1 MTESESENKDNK
13 KKDEPVEEDPSS
25 KSIWLLRWIRNR
37 IKKNRNLIA
46 LFIGD
51 TGSGKSLSSIR
62 LAETVDPNFNVDRI
76 VFTVKDF
83 LALVNS
89 GLPPGSVIIFDD
101 AGLGI
106 NARLWQEVSARIFGM
121 LTQGFRYKQ
130 IITFITVPD
139 ESFIERQSRKL
150 VHIRFEASDVQ
161 GMMKPKLLS
170 RNPFDPDRPLAKYP
184 RISRGVSK
192 ITVKLVK
199 FKLPSDELREK
210 YEAKKKEYMEKRF
223 KEFQDEL
230 NLLDEGKILMKNG
243 SPAIR
248 LKCDECSYE
257 WDYTGFRATA
267 RCPSCDHR
275 VYVSKLEEKE
285 SSGIGV
291 KCRHCGYSW
300 TYTGGA
306 KRTVCPNCE
315 GYVNTGK
322 DIVGVKQ
329 EPDPFDP
336 MNTPARPGMTREEI
350 FDLMAEKLMR
360 KGEKITPEMKEL
372 MEMLAEKA
380 TKELGKKDGKDSN
393 GNTDQEEGR

>member
-1 MTESESENKDNK
+1 MTEDIDNENNENRDEDRKKEDEKDN
-13 KKDEPVEEDPSS
+13 
-25 KSIWLLRWIRNR
+25 SIWLPKWIRNR

-46 LFIGD
+46 LFVGD

-62 LAETVDPNFNVDRI
+62 LAEKIDPAFNVDRI

-89 GLPPGSVIIFDD
+89 GLPKGSVIIFDD

-139 ESFIERQSRKL
+139 ESFIEKQSRKL
-150 VHIRFEASDVQ
+150 VHIRFEATDVQ
-161 GMMKPKLLS
+161 GLMKPKLLS

-184 RISRGVSK
+184 RIQRGMAE

-223 KEFQDEL
+223 KEFQEEL

-243 SPAIR
+243 NPAVR
-248 LKCDECSYE
+248 VKCDECGYE
-257 WDYTGFRATA
+257 WEYSGRRTVA
-267 RCPSCDHR
+267 RCPNCEHR
-275 VYVSKLEEKE
+275 VYVAEMETKETGTKL
-285 SSGIGV
+285 
-291 KCRHCGYSW
+291 KCRHCKYEW

-306 KRTVCPNCE
+306 NRTNCPNCE
-315 GYVNTGK
+315 QHVNVNK
-322 DIVGVKQ
+322 DLIDDR
-329 EPDPFDP
+329 DPFDP
-336 MNTPARPGMTREEI
+336 MNTPYKPGMTKEEI
-350 FDLMAEKLMR
+350 FDIMVEKIIR
-360 KGEKITPEMKEL
+360 KGETLTPQMKSI
-372 MEMLAEKA
+372 METLAKRVAEYGDEKYG
-380 TKELGKKDGKDSN
+380 GKRYGKDDEES
-393 GNTDQEEGR
+393 GNKQ

>member
-1 MTESESENKDNK
+1 MTEDISRENVNRENEDG
-13 KKDEPVEEDPSS
+13 KKDDE
-25 KSIWLLRWIRNR
+25 KANSIWLLRWIRNR

-62 LAETVDPNFNVDRI
+62 LAEAVDPNFNVDRI

-83 LALVNS
+83 IALVNS

-150 VHIRFEASDVQ
+150 VHIRFEATDVQ
-161 GMMKPKLLS
+161 GLMKPKLLS

-184 RISRGVSK
+184 RIRRGVSK

-223 KEFQDEL
+223 KEFQEEL
-230 NLLDEGKILMKNG
+230 NVLDEGKILMKNG
-243 SPAIR
+243 NPAIK
-248 LKCDECSYE
+248 LKCDECGYE
-257 WDYTGFRATA
+257 WEYSGRRTVA
-267 RCPSCDHR
+267 RCPNCEHR
-275 VYVSKLEEKE
+275 VYVAEME
-285 SSGIGV
+285 SRETGTNL
-291 KCRHCGYSW
+291 KCRHCGYEW

-306 KRTVCPNCE
+306 NRTICPNCE
-315 GYVNTGK
+315 SYVNTIK
-322 DIVGVKQ
+322 DIPEKNHK
-329 EPDPFDP
+329 EDPLDP
-336 MNTPARPGMTREEI
+336 MNTQIWKGMTKEEI
-350 FDLMAEKLMR
+350 FDIMVSKFIREGR
-360 KGEKITPEMKEL
+360 EITPEMKHTLEW
-372 MEMLAEKA
+372 MSERTAKHIQK
-380 TKELGKKDGKDSN
+380 KEQDDDKEQQRKDG
-393 GNTDQEEGR
+393 E

>member
-1 MTESESENKDNK
+1 MTENVGKDNK
-13 KKDEPVEEDPSS
+13 DDTTKNSV
-25 KSIWLLRWIRNR
+25 WLLQWIRNR

-62 LAETVDPNFNVDRI
+62 LAERVDPNFNVDRI
-76 VFTVKDF
+76 VFTVDDF

-89 GLPPGSVIIFDD
+89 GLPPGSVIVFDD

-106 NARLWQEVSARIFGM
+106 NARLWQEMSARVFGM

-130 IITFITVPD
+130 ILTFITVPD
-139 ESFIERQSRKL
+139 ETFIERQSRKL
-150 VHIRFEASDVQ
+150 VHIRFEATDVQ
-161 GMMKPKLLS
+161 GLMKMKLLS
-170 RNPFDPDRPLAKYP
+170 RNTFDPEHPMAKFP
-184 RISRGVSK
+184 RIHRGISEIV
-192 ITVKLVK
+192 VKMVK
-199 FKLPSDELREK
+199 FRLPSDDLREK
-210 YEAKKKEYMEKRF
+210 YEVKKKEYMERRF
-223 KEFQDEL
+223 REFQEEL
-230 NLLDEGKILMKNG
+230 NLLNGGKLLMKNG
-243 SPAIR
+243 NPAVH
-248 LKCDECSYE
+248 LQCDECGYE
-257 WDYTGFRATA
+257 WDYTGFRSTA

-285 SSGIGV
+285 SSGIRV

-322 DIVGVKQ
+322 DIVEVKQ

-336 MNTPARPGMTREEI
+336 MNTPARPGMTKEEI
-350 FDLMAEKLMR
+350 FDLMVEKLIR
-360 KGEKITPEMKEL
+360 KGEKITPEMKQL

-380 TKELGKKDGKDSN
+380 AKELGKKDGEGSN

>member
-1 MTESESENKDNK
+1 MTEDISRENVNRENEDG
-13 KKDEPVEEDPSS
+13 KKDDE
-25 KSIWLLRWIRNR
+25 KANSIWLLRWIRNR

-62 LAETVDPNFNVDRI
+62 LAEAVDPNFNVDRI

-83 LALVNS
+83 IALVNL

-150 VHIRFEASDVQ
+150 VHIRFEATDVQ
-161 GMMKPKLLS
+161 GLMKPKLLS

-184 RISRGVSK
+184 RIHRGMSE

-223 KEFQDEL
+223 KEFQEEL

-243 SPAIR
+243 NPAIK

-257 WDYTGFRATA
+257 WEYSGRRTVA
-267 RCPSCDHR
+267 RCPNCEHR
-275 VYVSKLEEKE
+275 VYVAEME
-285 SSGIGV
+285 SRETGTNL
-291 KCRHCGYSW
+291 KCRHCGYEW

-306 KRTVCPNCE
+306 NRTICPNCE
-315 GYVNTGK
+315 SYVNTIK
-322 DIVGVKQ
+322 DIPEKNHK
-329 EPDPFDP
+329 EDPLDP
-336 MNTPARPGMTREEI
+336 MNTQIWKGMTKEEI
-350 FDLMAEKLMR
+350 FDIMVSKFIREGR
-360 KGEKITPEMKEL
+360 EITPEMKHTLEW
-372 MEMLAEKA
+372 MSERTAKHIQK
-380 TKELGKKDGKDSN
+380 KEQDDDKEQQRKDG
-393 GNTDQEEGR
+393 E

>member
-243 SPAIR
+243 NPAIK
-248 LKCDECSYE
+248 LKCDECGYE
-257 WDYTGFRATA
+257 WEYSGRRTVA
-267 RCPSCDHR
+267 RCPNCEHR
-275 VYVSKLEEKE
+275 VYVAEME
-285 SSGIGV
+285 SRETGTNL
-291 KCRHCGYSW
+291 KCRHCGYEW

-306 KRTVCPNCE
+306 NRTICPNCE
-315 GYVNTGK
+315 SYVNTIK
-322 DIVGVKQ
+322 DIPEKNHK
-329 EPDPFDP
+329 EDPLDP
-336 MNTPARPGMTREEI
+336 MNTQAWKGMTKEEI
-350 FDLMAEKLMR
+350 FDIMVSKFIREGR
-360 KGEKITPEMKEL
+360 EITPGMKHTLEW
-372 MEMLAEKA
+372 MSERTAKHIQK
-380 TKELGKKDGKDSN
+380 KEQDDDKEQQRKDG
-393 GNTDQEEGR
+393 E